1 MSTSKKKTT
10 KPRTTRT
17 KSEILEEFESVRSEV
32 EPETIDA
39 KTKALLAEQ
48 EVAVRRATSD
58 LSSQGVVQ
66 KIGLVGLDV
75 TKTLTNIQNQVLAEL
90 DVLSTLR
97 QAVDL
102 EKKEIERLHQVDVT
116 LAATNILLQE
126 YADKEKSL
134 EESLAEKQKLL
145 ENSTASKKEELDKG
159 FQSFCVKL
167 AEDRNKQS
175 REWER
180 EKEEYTYQTALQRK
194 KDKDEYEES
203 LRAMTASV
211 KEIAQQKEKAWAER
225 EKLLQSAEKEL
236 ADLRQLQL
244 GMDARIKVEV
254 DKHVAIATNALK
266 KDLTSGFVL
275 EKKDLEQRIALESQS
290 AAALAV
296 QNTTLEKRIGQL
308 ETELIAA
315 RESVKEMALAAF
327 KEAGSSKALA
337 EVTSFSARENNSPT
351 RSRS

>member
-1 MSTSKKKTT
+1 
-10 KPRTTRT
+10 
-17 KSEILEEFESVRSEV
+17 
-32 EPETIDA
+32 
-39 KTKALLAEQ
+39 
-48 EVAVRRATSD
+48 
-58 LSSQGVVQ
+58 
-66 KIGLVGLDV
+66 
-75 TKTLTNIQNQVLAEL
+75 
-90 DVLSTLR
+90 
-97 QAVDL
+97 
-102 EKKEIERLHQVDVT
+102 
-116 LAATNILLQE
+116 
-126 YADKEKSL
+126 
-134 EESLAEKQKLL
+134 
-145 ENSTASKKEELDKG
+145 
-159 FQSFCVKL
+159 
-167 AEDRNKQS
+167 
-175 REWER
+175 
-180 EKEEYTYQTALQRK
+180 
-194 KDKDEYEES
+194 
-203 LRAMTASV
+203 MTASV

-296 QNTTLEKRIGQL
+296 QNATLEKRIGQL

>member
-1 MSTSKKKTT
+1 MSASKKKTT

-17 KSEILEEFESVRSEV
+17 KDDIAEEFESIRENV
-32 EPETIDA
+32 EPDSIDA
-39 KTKALLAEQ
+39 KTRALLSEQ
-48 EVAVRRATSD
+48 EQLVRRATAD

-90 DVLSTLR
+90 EVLGTLR

-116 LAATNILLQE
+116 LAATSILLQE
-126 YADKEKSL
+126 YANKEKAL
-134 EESLAEKQKLL
+134 EEAISEKQKTL
-145 ENSTASKKEELDKG
+145 EANNASKKEEIDKA
-159 FQSFCVKL
+159 FQSFCLKL
-167 AEDRNKQS
+167 AEDRQKQN

-194 KDKDEYEES
+194 KDKDEYDES
-203 LRAMTASV
+203 VRTSAAVLRDT
-211 KEIAQQKEKAWAER
+211 AQQKEKAWAER
-225 EKLLQSAEKEL
+225 EKTLQSAEKEL
-236 ADLRQLQL
+236 ADLRQLQI
-244 GMDARIKVEV
+244 GMDARIKAEV
-254 DKHVAIATNALK
+254 DKHVAIATNSVK
-266 KDLTSGFVL
+266 KDLTAGFVL
-275 EKKDLEQRIALESQS
+275 EKKDLEQRIALESQN
-290 AAALAV
+290 AATLTIHNA
-296 QNTTLEKRIGQL
+296 TLEKRIGQL
-308 ETELIAA
+308 ENELIAA